1 MSVQKGIIF
10 MKAVIMAGGKGTRLE
25 SLTKGEI
32 PKPMIPIKEKPL
44 LLWQIE
50 ELKRYGIVDITM
62 IIGHLGEKIT
72 EYFGNGE
79 KFGVNIDYILE
90 EKPLGTAGAFYY
102 LKDKLSDEYFLL
114 VFGDIF
120 FDIDI
125 DKMEAFHKAKKAKVT
140 LFAHPNAHPYDSD
153 LVETDADERV
163 VCFDSK
169 NNKRDYWYDN
179 MVNAGIY
186 ILDKTVCDKVSEAV
200 KTDFEK
206 DILAA
211 MATSGEAIYAY
222 KSPEYVKDVGTVD
235 RIEKA
240 VAELDAGLIERK
252 NLSNKQSAIFL
263 DRDGT
268 INKLNDFIYKAEDL
282 LLEDGVIEAIRAI
295 NSSGL
300 LAIVI
305 TNQPA
310 VARGLCDIGDI
321 DYIHKKL
328 KTLLGKEGVFLD
340 DIFYCPHHPDK
351 GYPEENPLYKIDCEC
366 RKPKTGMIELAKD
379 KFNID
384 LASSYM
390 IGDSSMDIELAKR
403 AGLKSVLVM
412 TGLAGKDN
420 KYDAKPDYTAKNLY
434 EAVQKVLS
442 IENISKDKE
451 V

>member
-1 MSVQKGIIF
+1 

-25 SLTKGEI
+25 SLTRGEI

-62 IIGHLGEKIT
+62 IIGHLGEKIR

-79 KFGVNIDYILE
+79 KFGVNIDYIIE
-90 EKPLGTAGAFYY
+90 DKPLGTAGAFYY
-102 LKDKLSDEYFLL
+102 LKDKLIDGYFLL

-120 FDIDI
+120 FNIDI
-125 DKMEAFHKAKKAKVT
+125 DKMESFHRSKKADVT
-140 LFAHPNAHPYDSD
+140 IFAHPNSHPYDSD
-153 LVETDADERV
+153 LVETDPDERV
-163 VCFDSK
+163 IRFDSK

-179 MVNAGIY
+179 MVNAGLY
-186 ILDKTVCDKVSEAV
+186 ILDKSVCEKVAEPV

-206 DILAA
+206 DILAV
-211 MATSGEAIYAY
+211 MAASGEAIYAY

-240 VAELDAGLIERK
+240 VSELDAGLISRK

-268 INKLNDFIYKAEDL
+268 INKLDNFIYKAEDL
-282 LLEDGVIEAIRAI
+282 ELLDGVVEAIGAI

-300 LAIVI
+300 LAIII
-305 TNQPA
+305 TNQPS
-310 VARGLCDIGDI
+310 VARGLCDVSDI
-321 DYIHKKL
+321 DHIHKKL
-328 KTLLGKEGVFLD
+328 KTLLGKEGVFVD
-340 DIFYCPHHPDK
+340 DIFFCPHHPDK
-351 GYPEENPLYKIDCEC
+351 GFPEENPLYKVDCEC
-366 RKPKTGMIELAKD
+366 RKPKTGMIEQAKE

-384 LASSYM
+384 LSSSYM
-390 IGDSSMDIELAKR
+390 IGDSTMDIELAKR

-412 TGLAGKDN
+412 TGLGGSDN
-420 KYDAKPDYTAKNLY
+420 KYDAVPDFTAENLY
-434 EAVQKVLS
+434 EAVQKILGADH
-442 IENISKDKE
+442 ISGNRE

>member
-1 MSVQKGIIF
+1 

-25 SLTKGEI
+25 SLTRGEI

-62 IIGHLGEKIT
+62 IIGHLGEKIR

-79 KFGVNIDYILE
+79 KFGVNIDYIIE
-90 EKPLGTAGAFYY
+90 DKPLGTAGAFYY
-102 LKDKLSDEYFLL
+102 LKDKLIDGYFLL

-120 FDIDI
+120 FNIDI
-125 DKMEAFHKAKKAKVT
+125 DKMESFHRSKKADVT
-140 LFAHPNAHPYDSD
+140 IFAHPNSHPYDSD
-153 LVETDADERV
+153 LVETDPDERV
-163 VCFDSK
+163 IRFDSK

-179 MVNAGIY
+179 MVNAGLY
-186 ILDKTVCDKVSEAV
+186 ILDKSVCEKVAEPV

-206 DILAA
+206 DILAV
-211 MATSGEAIYAY
+211 MAASGEAIYTY

-240 VAELDAGLIERK
+240 VSELDAGLISRK

-268 INKLNDFIYKAEDL
+268 INKLDNFIYKAEDL
-282 LLEDGVIEAIRAI
+282 ELLDGVVEAIGAI

-300 LAIVI
+300 LAIII
-305 TNQPA
+305 TNQPS
-310 VARGLCDIGDI
+310 VARGLCDVSDI
-321 DYIHKKL
+321 DHIHKKL
-328 KTLLGKEGVFLD
+328 KTLLGKEGVFVD
-340 DIFYCPHHPDK
+340 DIFFCPHHPDK
-351 GYPEENPLYKIDCEC
+351 GFPEENPLYKIDCEC
-366 RKPKTGMIELAKD
+366 RKPKTGMIEQAKE

-384 LASSYM
+384 LSSSYM
-390 IGDSSMDIELAKR
+390 IGDSTMDIELAKK

-412 TGLAGKDN
+412 TGLGGSDN
-420 KYDAKPDYTAKNLY
+420 KYDAVPDFTAENLY
-434 EAVQKVLS
+434 EAVQKILGADH
-442 IENISKDKE
+442 ISGNRE

>member
-1 MSVQKGIIF
+1 

-25 SLTKGEI
+25 SLTRGEI

-62 IIGHLGEKIT
+62 IIGHLGEKIS

-79 KFGVNIDYILE
+79 KFGVNIDYIIE
-90 EKPLGTAGAFYY
+90 DKPLGTAGAFYY
-102 LKDKLSDEYFLL
+102 LKDKLIDGYFLL

-120 FDIDI
+120 FNIDI
-125 DKMEAFHKAKKAKVT
+125 DKMESFHRSKKADVT
-140 LFAHPNAHPYDSD
+140 IFAHPNSHPYDSD
-153 LVETDADERV
+153 LVETDPDERV
-163 VCFDSK
+163 IRFDSK

-179 MVNAGIY
+179 MVNAGLY
-186 ILDKTVCDKVSEAV
+186 ILDKSVCEKVTEPV

-206 DILAA
+206 DILAV
-211 MATSGEAIYAY
+211 MAASGEAIYAY

-240 VAELDAGLIERK
+240 VSELDAGLISRK

-268 INKLNDFIYKAEDL
+268 INKLDNFIYKAEDL
-282 LLEDGVIEAIRAI
+282 ELLDGVVEAIGAI

-305 TNQPA
+305 TNQPS
-310 VARGLCDIGDI
+310 VARGLCDVSDI
-321 DYIHKKL
+321 DHIHKKL
-328 KTLLGKEGVFLD
+328 KTLLGKEGVFVD
-340 DIFYCPHHPDK
+340 DIFFCPHHPDK
-351 GYPEENPLYKIDCEC
+351 GFPEENPLYKIDCEC
-366 RKPKTGMIELAKD
+366 RKPKTGMIEQAKE

-384 LASSYM
+384 LSSSYM
-390 IGDSSMDIELAKR
+390 IGDSTMDIELAKR

-412 TGLAGKDN
+412 TGLGGSDN
-420 KYDAKPDYTAKNLY
+420 KYDAVPEFTAENLY
-434 EAVQKVLS
+434 EAVQKILGADH
-442 IENISKDKE
+442 IFGNRE

>member
-1 MSVQKGIIF
+1 

-62 IIGHLGEKIT
+62 IIGHLGEKIS

-79 KFGVNIDYILE
+79 KFGVNIYYILE
-90 EKPLGTAGAFYY
+90 NKPLGTAGAFYY
-102 LKDKLSDEYFLL
+102 LKDRLKDEYFLL
-114 VFGDIF
+114 LFGDIF
-120 FDIDI
+120 FNIDI

-140 LFAHPNAHPYDSD
+140 LFAHPNSHPYDSD
-153 LVETDADERV
+153 LVETDADEKV
-163 VCFDSK
+163 ICFDSK

-186 ILDKTVCDKVSEAV
+186 ILDKSVCEKVHEAV

-206 DILAA
+206 DILAL
-211 MATSGEAIYAY
+211 MAASGEAIYAY

-235 RIEKA
+235 RIKKA
-240 VAELDAGLIERK
+240 VTELDAGLIARK
-252 NLSNKQSAIFL
+252 NLSNKQAAIFL

-268 INKLNDFIYKAEDL
+268 INKLDNFIYRAEDFE
-282 LLEDGVIEAIRAI
+282 LEEGVIEAIGNI

-305 TNQPA
+305 TNQPS
-310 VARGLCDIGDI
+310 VARGLCDISDI

-351 GYPEENPLYKIDCEC
+351 GFPEENPLYKVDCEC
-366 RKPKTGMIELAKD
+366 RKPKTGMIELAKE

-384 LASSYM
+384 LSSSYM
-390 IGDSSMDIELAKR
+390 VGDSSMDIELAKR

-412 TGLAGKDN
+412 TGLGGTDN

-434 EAVQKVLS
+434 EAVQKILS
-442 IENISKDKE
+442 VENISMDKE

>member
-1 MSVQKGIIF
+1 

-62 IIGHLGEKIT
+62 IIGHLGEKIS

-90 EKPLGTAGAFYY
+90 NKPLGTAGAFYY
-102 LKDKLSDEYFLL
+102 LKDRLKDEYFLL
-114 VFGDIF
+114 LFGDIF
-120 FDIDI
+120 FNIDI

-140 LFAHPNAHPYDSD
+140 LFAHPNSHPYDSD
-153 LVETDADERV
+153 LVETDADEKV
-163 VCFDSK
+163 ICFDSK

-186 ILDKTVCDKVSEAV
+186 ILDKSVCEKVHEAV

-206 DILAA
+206 DILAL
-211 MATSGEAIYAY
+211 MAASGEAIYAY

-235 RIEKA
+235 RIKKA
-240 VAELDAGLIERK
+240 VTELDAGLIARK
-252 NLSNKQSAIFL
+252 NLSNKQAAIFL

-268 INKLNDFIYKAEDL
+268 INKLDNFIYRAEDFE
-282 LLEDGVIEAIRAI
+282 LEEGVIEAIGNI

-305 TNQPA
+305 ICTAQTGHHQNGLKTCSFSKFYIHTA
-310 VARGLCDIGDI
+310 VAYHIR
-321 DYIHKKL
+321 
-328 KTLLGKEGVFLD
+328 
-340 DIFYCPHHPDK
+340 
-351 GYPEENPLYKIDCEC
+351 
-366 RKPKTGMIELAKD
+366 R
-379 KFNID
+379 
-384 LASSYM
+384 
-390 IGDSSMDIELAKR
+390 R
-403 AGLKSVLVM
+403 
-412 TGLAGKDN
+412 
-420 KYDAKPDYTAKNLY
+420 
-434 EAVQKVLS
+434 
-442 IENISKDKE
+442 
-451 V
+451 

>member
-1 MSVQKGIIF
+1 

-62 IIGHLGEKIT
+62 IIGHLGEKIS

-79 KFGVNIDYILE
+79 KFGVKIDYIFE
-90 EKPLGTAGAFYY
+90 DKPLGTAGAFYC
-102 LKDKLSDEYFLL
+102 LKDRLKDEYFLL
-114 VFGDIF
+114 LFGDIF
-120 FDIDI
+120 FNIDI

-140 LFAHPNAHPYDSD
+140 LFAHPNSHPYDSD
-153 LVETDADERV
+153 LVETDADEKV
-163 VCFDSK
+163 ICFDSK
-169 NNKRDYWYDN
+169 NNNRDYWYDN

-186 ILDKTVCDKVSEAV
+186 ILDKSVCEKVHEAV

-206 DILAA
+206 DILAL
-211 MATSGEAIYAY
+211 MAASGEAIYAY

-235 RIEKA
+235 RIKKA
-240 VAELDAGLIERK
+240 VTELDAGLIARK
-252 NLSNKQSAIFL
+252 NLSNKQAAIFL

-268 INKLNDFIYKAEDL
+268 INKLDNFIYRAEDFE
-282 LLEDGVIEAIRAI
+282 LEEGVIEAIGSI

-305 TNQPA
+305 TNQPS
-310 VARGLCDIGDI
+310 VARGLCDISDI

-351 GYPEENPLYKIDCEC
+351 GFPEENPLYKVDCEC
-366 RKPKTGMIELAKD
+366 RKPKTGMIELAKE

-384 LASSYM
+384 LSSSYM
-390 IGDSSMDIELAKR
+390 VGDSSMDIELAKR

-412 TGLAGKDN
+412 TGLSGTDN

-434 EAVQKVLS
+434 EAVQKILS
-442 IENISKDKE
+442 IENISIDKE

>member
-1 MSVQKGIIF
+1 

-25 SLTKGEI
+25 SLTRGEI

-62 IIGHLGEKIT
+62 IIGHLGEKIS

-79 KFGVNIDYILE
+79 KFGVNIDYIIE
-90 EKPLGTAGAFYY
+90 DKPLGTAGAFYY
-102 LKDKLSDEYFLL
+102 LKDKLIDGYFLL

-120 FDIDI
+120 FNIDI
-125 DKMEAFHKAKKAKVT
+125 DKMESFHRSKKADVT
-140 LFAHPNAHPYDSD
+140 IFAHPNSHPYDSD
-153 LVETDADERV
+153 LVETDPDERV
-163 VCFDSK
+163 IRFDSK

-179 MVNAGIY
+179 MVNAGLY
-186 ILDKTVCDKVSEAV
+186 ILDKSVCEKVAEPV

-206 DILAA
+206 DILAV
-211 MATSGEAIYAY
+211 MAASGEAIYAY

-240 VAELDAGLIERK
+240 VSELDAGLISRK

-268 INKLNDFIYKAEDL
+268 INKLDNFIYKAEDL
-282 LLEDGVIEAIRAI
+282 ELLDGVAEAIGAI

-300 LAIVI
+300 LAIII
-305 TNQPA
+305 TNQPS
-310 VARGLCDIGDI
+310 VARGLCDVSDI
-321 DYIHKKL
+321 DHIHKKL
-328 KTLLGKEGVFLD
+328 KTLLGKEGVFVD
-340 DIFYCPHHPDK
+340 DIFFCPHHPDK
-351 GYPEENPLYKIDCEC
+351 GFPEENPLYKIDCEC
-366 RKPKTGMIELAKD
+366 RKPKTGMIEQAKE

-384 LASSYM
+384 LSSSYM
-390 IGDSSMDIELAKR
+390 IGDSTMDIELAKK

-412 TGLAGKDN
+412 TGLGGSDN
-420 KYDAKPDYTAKNLY
+420 KYDTVPDFTAENLY
-434 EAVQKVLS
+434 EAVQKILS
-442 IENISKDKE
+442 ADHTSKDRE

>member
-1 MSVQKGIIF
+1 

-62 IIGHLGEKIT
+62 IIGHLGEKIS

-79 KFGVNIDYILE
+79 KFGVNIDYIIE
-90 EKPLGTAGAFYY
+90 DKPLGTAGAFYY
-102 LKDKLSDEYFLL
+102 LKDKLIDGYFLL

-120 FDIDI
+120 FNIDI
-125 DKMEAFHKAKKAKVT
+125 DKMESFHRSKKADVT
-140 LFAHPNAHPYDSD
+140 IFAHPNSHPYDSD
-153 LVETDADERV
+153 LVETDPDERV
-163 VCFDSK
+163 IRFDSK

-179 MVNAGIY
+179 MVNAGLY
-186 ILDKTVCDKVSEAV
+186 ILDKSVCEKVTEPV

-206 DILAA
+206 DILAV
-211 MATSGEAIYAY
+211 MAASGEAIYAY
-222 KSPEYVKDVGTVD
+222 KSPEYVKDIGTVD

-240 VAELDAGLIERK
+240 VSELDAGLISRK

-268 INKLNDFIYKAEDL
+268 INKLDNFIYKAEDL
-282 LLEDGVIEAIRAI
+282 ELLDGVVEAIGAI

-300 LAIVI
+300 LAIII
-305 TNQPA
+305 TNQPS
-310 VARGLCDIGDI
+310 VARGLCDVSDI
-321 DYIHKKL
+321 DHIHKKL
-328 KTLLGKEGVFLD
+328 KTLLGKEGVFVD
-340 DIFYCPHHPDK
+340 DIFFCPHHPDK
-351 GYPEENPLYKIDCEC
+351 GFPEENPLYKIDCEC
-366 RKPKTGMIELAKD
+366 RKPKTGMIEQSKE

-384 LASSYM
+384 LSSSYM
-390 IGDSSMDIELAKR
+390 IGDSTMDIELAKK

-412 TGLAGKDN
+412 TGLAGTDN
-420 KYDAKPDYTAKNLY
+420 KYDAKPDCTAENLY
-434 EAVQKVLS
+434 EAVQKILS
-442 IENISKDKE
+442 ADHTSKDRE

>member
-1 MSVQKGIIF
+1 

-62 IIGHLGEKIT
+62 IIGHLGEKIS

-79 KFGVNIDYILE
+79 KFGVKIDYILE
-90 EKPLGTAGAFYY
+90 DKPLGTAGAFYY
-102 LKDKLSDEYFLL
+102 LKDRLKDEYFLL
-114 VFGDIF
+114 LFGDIF
-120 FDIDI
+120 FNIDI

-140 LFAHPNAHPYDSD
+140 LFAHPNSHPYDSD
-153 LVETDADERV
+153 LVETDADEKV
-163 VCFDSK
+163 ICFDSK
-169 NNKRDYWYDN
+169 NNNRDYWYDN

-186 ILDKTVCDKVSEAV
+186 ILDKSVCEKVHEAV

-206 DILAA
+206 DILAL
-211 MATSGEAIYAY
+211 MAASGEAIYAY

-235 RIEKA
+235 RIKKA
-240 VAELDAGLIERK
+240 VTELDAGLIARK
-252 NLSNKQSAIFL
+252 NLSNKQAAIFL

-268 INKLNDFIYKAEDL
+268 INKLDNFIYRAEDFE
-282 LLEDGVIEAIRAI
+282 LEEGVIEAIGSI

-305 TNQPA
+305 TNQPS
-310 VARGLCDIGDI
+310 VARGLCDISDI

-351 GYPEENPLYKIDCEC
+351 GFPEENPLYKVDCEC
-366 RKPKTGMIELAKD
+366 RKPKTGMIELAKE

-384 LASSYM
+384 LSSSYM
-390 IGDSSMDIELAKR
+390 VGDSSMDIELAKR

-412 TGLAGKDN
+412 TGLSGTDN

-434 EAVQKVLS
+434 EAVQKILS
-442 IENISKDKE
+442 IENISIDKE

>member
-1 MSVQKGIIF
+1 

-62 IIGHLGEKIT
+62 IIGHLGEKIS

-102 LKDKLSDEYFLL
+102 LKDRLKDEYFLL
-114 VFGDIF
+114 LFGDIF
-120 FDIDI
+120 FNIDI

-140 LFAHPNAHPYDSD
+140 LFAHPNSHPYDSD
-153 LVETDADERV
+153 LVETDADEKV
-163 VCFDSK
+163 ICFDSK

-186 ILDKTVCDKVSEAV
+186 ILDKSVCEKVHEAV

-206 DILAA
+206 DILAL
-211 MATSGEAIYAY
+211 MAASGEAIYAY

-240 VAELDAGLIERK
+240 VAELDAGLISRK

-310 VARGLCDIGDI
+310 VARGLCDTGDI

-390 IGDSSMDIELAKR
+390 IGDSTMDIELAKK

-412 TGLAGKDN
+412 TGLGGSDN
-420 KYDAKPDYTAKNLY
+420 KYDAVPDFTAENLY
-434 EAVQKVLS
+434 EAVQKILGADH
-442 IENISKDKE
+442 ISGNRE

>member
-1 MSVQKGIIF
+1 

-25 SLTKGEI
+25 SLTRGEI

-62 IIGHLGEKIT
+62 IIGHLGEKIS

-79 KFGVNIDYILE
+79 KFGVNIDYIIE
-90 EKPLGTAGAFYY
+90 DKPLGTAGAFYY
-102 LKDKLSDEYFLL
+102 LKDKLIDGYFLL

-120 FDIDI
+120 FNIDI
-125 DKMEAFHKAKKAKVT
+125 DKMESFHKSKKADVT
-140 LFAHPNAHPYDSD
+140 IFAHPNSHPYDSD
-153 LVETDADERV
+153 LVETDPDERV
-163 VCFDSK
+163 IRFDSK

-179 MVNAGIY
+179 MVNAGLY
-186 ILDKTVCDKVSEAV
+186 ILDKSVCEKVAEPV

-206 DILAA
+206 DILAV
-211 MATSGEAIYAY
+211 MAASGEAIYAY

-240 VAELDAGLIERK
+240 VSELDAGLISRK

-268 INKLNDFIYKAEDL
+268 INKLDNFIYKAEDL
-282 LLEDGVIEAIRAI
+282 ELLDGVVEAIGAI

-300 LAIVI
+300 LAIII
-305 TNQPA
+305 TNQPS
-310 VARGLCDIGDI
+310 VARGLCDVSDI
-321 DYIHKKL
+321 DHIHKKL
-328 KTLLGKEGVFLD
+328 KTLLGKEGVFVD
-340 DIFYCPHHPDK
+340 DIFFCPHHPDK
-351 GYPEENPLYKIDCEC
+351 GFPEENPLYKIDCEC
-366 RKPKTGMIELAKD
+366 RKPKTGMIEQAKE

-384 LASSYM
+384 LSSSYM
-390 IGDSSMDIELAKR
+390 IGDSTMDIELAKK

-412 TGLAGKDN
+412 TGLGGSDN
-420 KYDAKPDYTAKNLY
+420 KYDAVPDFTAENLY
-434 EAVQKVLS
+434 EAVQKILGVDH
-442 IENISKDKE
+442 ISGNRE

>member
-1 MSVQKGIIF
+1 

-25 SLTKGEI
+25 SLTRGEI

-62 IIGHLGEKIT
+62 IIGHLGEKIS

-79 KFGVNIDYILE
+79 KFGVNIDYIIE
-90 EKPLGTAGAFYY
+90 DKPLGTAGAFYY
-102 LKDKLSDEYFLL
+102 LKDKLIDGYFLL

-120 FDIDI
+120 FNIDI
-125 DKMEAFHKAKKAKVT
+125 DKMESFHRSKKADVT
-140 LFAHPNAHPYDSD
+140 IFAHPNSHPYDSD
-153 LVETDADERV
+153 LVETDPDERV
-163 VCFDSK
+163 IRFDSK

-179 MVNAGIY
+179 MVNAGLY
-186 ILDKTVCDKVSEAV
+186 ILDKSVCEKVAEPV

-206 DILAA
+206 DILAV
-211 MATSGEAIYAY
+211 MAASGEAIYAY

-240 VAELDAGLIERK
+240 VSELDAGLISRK

-268 INKLNDFIYKAEDL
+268 INKLDNFIYKAEDL
-282 LLEDGVIEAIRAI
+282 ELLDGVVEAIGAI

-300 LAIVI
+300 LAIII
-305 TNQPA
+305 TNQPS
-310 VARGLCDIGDI
+310 VARGLCDVSDI
-321 DYIHKKL
+321 DHIHKKL
-328 KTLLGKEGVFLD
+328 KTLLGKEGVFVD
-340 DIFYCPHHPDK
+340 DIFFCPHHPDK
-351 GYPEENPLYKIDCEC
+351 GFPEENPLYKVDCEC
-366 RKPKTGMIELAKD
+366 RKPKTGMIEQAKE

-384 LASSYM
+384 LSSSYM
-390 IGDSSMDIELAKR
+390 IGDSTMDIELAKK

-412 TGLAGKDN
+412 TGLGGSDN
-420 KYDAKPDYTAKNLY
+420 KYDAVPDFTAENLY
-434 EAVQKVLS
+434 EAVQKILGADH
-442 IENISKDKE
+442 ISGNRE

>member
-1 MSVQKGIIF
+1 

-25 SLTKGEI
+25 SLTRGEI

-62 IIGHLGEKIT
+62 IIGHLGEKIR

-79 KFGVNIDYILE
+79 KFGVNIDYIIE
-90 EKPLGTAGAFYY
+90 DKPLGTAGAFYY
-102 LKDKLSDEYFLL
+102 LKDKLIDGYFLL

-120 FDIDI
+120 FNIDI
-125 DKMEAFHKAKKAKVT
+125 DKMESFHRSKKADVT
-140 LFAHPNAHPYDSD
+140 IFAHPNSHPYDSD
-153 LVETDADERV
+153 LVETDPDERV
-163 VCFDSK
+163 IRFDSK

-179 MVNAGIY
+179 MVNAGLY
-186 ILDKTVCDKVSEAV
+186 ILDKSVCEKVAEPV

-206 DILAA
+206 DILAV
-211 MATSGEAIYAY
+211 MAASGEAIYAY

-240 VAELDAGLIERK
+240 VSELDAGLISRK

-268 INKLNDFIYKAEDL
+268 INKLDNFIYKAEDL
-282 LLEDGVIEAIRAI
+282 ELLDGVVEAIGAI

-300 LAIVI
+300 LAIII
-305 TNQPA
+305 TNQPS
-310 VARGLCDIGDI
+310 VARGLCDVSDI
-321 DYIHKKL
+321 DHIHKKL
-328 KTLLGKEGVFLD
+328 KTLLGKEGVFVD
-340 DIFYCPHHPDK
+340 DIFFCPHHPDK
-351 GYPEENPLYKIDCEC
+351 GFPEENPLYKIDCEC
-366 RKPKTGMIELAKD
+366 RKPKTGMIEQAKE

-384 LASSYM
+384 LSSSYM
-390 IGDSSMDIELAKR
+390 IGDSTMDIELAKK

-412 TGLAGKDN
+412 TGLGGSDN
-420 KYDAKPDYTAKNLY
+420 KYDAVPDFTAENLY
-434 EAVQKVLS
+434 EAVQKILGADH
-442 IENISKDKE
+442 ISGNRE

>member
-1 MSVQKGIIF
+1 

-62 IIGHLGEKIT
+62 IIGHLGEKIS

-79 KFGVNIDYILE
+79 KFGVKIDYILE
-90 EKPLGTAGAFYY
+90 DKPLGTAGAFYY
-102 LKDKLSDEYFLL
+102 LKDRLKDEYFLL
-114 VFGDIF
+114 LFGDIF
-120 FDIDI
+120 FNIDI
-125 DKMEAFHKAKKAKVT
+125 DKMEAFHKAKKSKVT
-140 LFAHPNAHPYDSD
+140 LFAHPNSHPYDSD
-153 LVETDADERV
+153 LVETDADEKV
-163 VCFDSK
+163 ICFDSK

-186 ILDKTVCDKVSEAV
+186 ILDKSVCEKVHKAV

-206 DILAA
+206 DILAL
-211 MATSGEAIYAY
+211 MAASGEAIYAY

-235 RIEKA
+235 RIKKA
-240 VAELDAGLIERK
+240 VTELDAGLIARK
-252 NLSNKQSAIFL
+252 NLSNKQAAIFL

-268 INKLNDFIYKAEDL
+268 INKLDNFIYRAEDFE
-282 LLEDGVIEAIRAI
+282 LEEGVVEAIGSI

-305 TNQPA
+305 TNQPS
-310 VARGLCDIGDI
+310 VARGLCDISDI

-351 GYPEENPLYKIDCEC
+351 GFPEENPLYKVDCEC
-366 RKPKTGMIELAKD
+366 RKPKTGMIELAKE

-384 LASSYM
+384 LSSSYM
-390 IGDSSMDIELAKR
+390 VGDSSMDIELAKR

-412 TGLAGKDN
+412 TGLGGTDN
-420 KYDAKPDYTAKNLY
+420 KYDAKPDYNDKNLY
-434 EAVQKVLS
+434 EAVQKILS
-442 IENISKDKE
+442 IENISIDKE

>member
-1 MSVQKGIIF
+1 

-25 SLTKGEI
+25 SLTRGEI

-62 IIGHLGEKIT
+62 IIGHLGEKIS

-79 KFGVNIDYILE
+79 KFGVNIDYIIE
-90 EKPLGTAGAFYY
+90 DKPLGTAGAFYY
-102 LKDKLSDEYFLL
+102 LKDKLIDGYFLL

-120 FDIDI
+120 FNIDI
-125 DKMEAFHKAKKAKVT
+125 DKMESFHRSKKADVT
-140 LFAHPNAHPYDSD
+140 IFAHPNSHPYDSD
-153 LVETDADERV
+153 LVETDPDERV
-163 VCFDSK
+163 IRFDSK

-179 MVNAGIY
+179 MVNAGLY
-186 ILDKTVCDKVSEAV
+186 ILDKSVCEKVAEPV

-206 DILAA
+206 DILAV
-211 MATSGEAIYAY
+211 MAASGEAIYAY

-240 VAELDAGLIERK
+240 VSELDAGLISRK

-268 INKLNDFIYKAEDL
+268 INKLDNFIYKAEDL
-282 LLEDGVIEAIRAI
+282 ELLDGVVEAIGAI

-300 LAIVI
+300 LAIII
-305 TNQPA
+305 TNQPS
-310 VARGLCDIGDI
+310 VARGLCDVSDI
-321 DYIHKKL
+321 DHIHKKL
-328 KTLLGKEGVFLD
+328 KTLLGKEGVFVD
-340 DIFYCPHHPDK
+340 DIFFCPHHPDK
-351 GYPEENPLYKIDCEC
+351 GFPEENPLYKIDCEC
-366 RKPKTGMIELAKD
+366 RKPKTGMIEQAKE

-384 LASSYM
+384 LSSSYM
-390 IGDSSMDIELAKR
+390 IGDSTMDIELAKR

-412 TGLAGKDN
+412 TGLGGSDN
-420 KYDAKPDYTAKNLY
+420 KYDAVPDFTAENLY
-434 EAVQKVLS
+434 EAVQKILGADH
-442 IENISKDKE
+442 ISGNRE

>member
-1 MSVQKGIIF
+1 

-62 IIGHLGEKIT
+62 IIGHLGEKIS

-90 EKPLGTAGAFYY
+90 DKPLGTAGAFYY
-102 LKDKLSDEYFLL
+102 LKNRLKDEYFLL
-114 VFGDIF
+114 LFGDIF
-120 FDIDI
+120 FNIDI

-140 LFAHPNAHPYDSD
+140 LFAHPNSHPYDSD
-153 LVETDADERV
+153 LVETDADEKV
-163 VCFDSK
+163 ICFDSK

-186 ILDKTVCDKVSEAV
+186 ILDKSVCEKVHEAV

-206 DILAA
+206 DILAL
-211 MATSGEAIYAY
+211 MAASGEAIYAY

-235 RIEKA
+235 RIKKA
-240 VAELDAGLIERK
+240 VTELDAGLISRK
-252 NLSNKQSAIFL
+252 NLSNKQAAIFL

-268 INKLNDFIYKAEDL
+268 INKLDNFIYRAEDFE
-282 LLEDGVIEAIRAI
+282 LEEGVIEAIGSI

-305 TNQPA
+305 TNQPS
-310 VARGLCDIGDI
+310 VARGLCDISDI

-351 GYPEENPLYKIDCEC
+351 GFPEENPLYKVDCEC

-384 LASSYM
+384 LSSSYM
-390 IGDSSMDIELAKR
+390 VGDSSMDIELAKR

-412 TGLAGKDN
+412 TGLSGTDN

-434 EAVQKVLS
+434 EAVQKILS
-442 IENISKDKE
+442 IENISMDKE

>member
-1 MSVQKGIIF
+1 

-25 SLTKGEI
+25 SLTRGEI

-62 IIGHLGEKIT
+62 IIGHLGEKIR

-79 KFGVNIDYILE
+79 KFGVNIDYIIE
-90 EKPLGTAGAFYY
+90 DKPLGTAGAFYY
-102 LKDKLSDEYFLL
+102 LKDKLIDGYFLL

-120 FDIDI
+120 FNIDI
-125 DKMEAFHKAKKAKVT
+125 DKMESFHRSKKADVT
-140 LFAHPNAHPYDSD
+140 IFAHPNSHPYDSD
-153 LVETDADERV
+153 LVETDPDERV
-163 VCFDSK
+163 IRFDSK

-179 MVNAGIY
+179 MVNAGLY
-186 ILDKTVCDKVSEAV
+186 ILDKSVCEKVAEPV

-206 DILAA
+206 DILAV
-211 MATSGEAIYAY
+211 MAASGEAIYAY

-240 VAELDAGLIERK
+240 VSELDAGLISRK

-268 INKLNDFIYKAEDL
+268 INKLDNFIYKAEDL
-282 LLEDGVIEAIRAI
+282 ELLDGVVEAIGAI

-305 TNQPA
+305 TNQPS
-310 VARGLCDIGDI
+310 VARGLCDVSDI
-321 DYIHKKL
+321 DHIHKKL
-328 KTLLGKEGVFLD
+328 KTLLGKEGVFVD
-340 DIFYCPHHPDK
+340 DIFFCPHHPDK
-351 GYPEENPLYKIDCEC
+351 GFPEENPLYKVDCEC
-366 RKPKTGMIELAKD
+366 RKPKTGMIEQAKE

-384 LASSYM
+384 LSSSYM
-390 IGDSSMDIELAKR
+390 IGDSTMDIELAKR

-412 TGLAGKDN
+412 TGLGGSDN
-420 KYDAKPDYTAKNLY
+420 KYDAVPDFTAENLY
-434 EAVQKVLS
+434 EAVQKILGADY
-442 IENISKDKE
+442 ISGNRE

>member
-1 MSVQKGIIF
+1 

-25 SLTKGEI
+25 SLTRGEI

-62 IIGHLGEKIT
+62 IIGHLGEKIR

-79 KFGVNIDYILE
+79 KFGVNIDYIIE
-90 EKPLGTAGAFYY
+90 DKPLGTAGAFYY
-102 LKDKLSDEYFLL
+102 LKDKLIDGYFLL

-120 FDIDI
+120 FNIDI
-125 DKMEAFHKAKKAKVT
+125 DKMESFHRSKKADVT
-140 LFAHPNAHPYDSD
+140 IFAHPNSHPYDSD
-153 LVETDADERV
+153 LVETDPDERV
-163 VCFDSK
+163 IRFDSK

-179 MVNAGIY
+179 MVNAGLY
-186 ILDKTVCDKVSEAV
+186 ILDKRVCEKVAEPV

-206 DILAA
+206 DILAV
-211 MATSGEAIYAY
+211 MAASGEAIYAY

-240 VAELDAGLIERK
+240 VSELDAGLISRK

-268 INKLNDFIYKAEDL
+268 INKLDNFIYKAEDL
-282 LLEDGVIEAIRAI
+282 ELLDGVVEAIGAI

-300 LAIVI
+300 LAIII
-305 TNQPA
+305 TNQPS
-310 VARGLCDIGDI
+310 VARGLCDVSDI
-321 DYIHKKL
+321 DHIHKKL
-328 KTLLGKEGVFLD
+328 KTLLGKEGVFVD
-340 DIFYCPHHPDK
+340 DIFFCPHHPDK
-351 GYPEENPLYKIDCEC
+351 GFPEENPLYKIDCEC
-366 RKPKTGMIELAKD
+366 RKPKTGMIEQAKE

-384 LASSYM
+384 LSSSYM
-390 IGDSSMDIELAKR
+390 IGDSTMDIELAKK

-412 TGLAGKDN
+412 TGLGGSDN
-420 KYDAKPDYTAKNLY
+420 KYDAVPDFTAENLY
-434 EAVQKVLS
+434 EAVQKILS
-442 IENISKDKE
+442 ADHTSKDRE